1 MDSDILINQFLRL
14 FPEFHDYYIEHLDL
28 NQEFLG
34 HVFFGDEV
42 ATYVERLLREN
53 DDTELIEKFFDFFE
67 WMATQS
73 SLYIVQ
79 VLSTTIL
86 YDQGGHTD
94 ILQKAQNYMKPRTK
108 RLSQEIEDLHS
119 GKYFFID

>member
-14 FPEFHDYYIEHLDL
+14 FPEFYDCYIEHLDL

-34 HVFFGDEV
+34 HVFFGDEL
-42 ATYVERLLREN
+42 ATYVEGLLREN
-53 DDTELIEKFFDFFE
+53 DDTELIEKFFNFFE
-67 WMATQS
+67 WMAIQS
-73 SLYIVQ
+73 DLYIVQ

-86 YDQGGHTD
+86 YDLGGQSD
-94 ILQKAQNYMKPRTK
+94 ILQIAQSYMKPQTK

-119 GKYFFID
+119 GKYFID

>member
-1 MDSDILINQFLRL
+1 MDSDILIKQFLRL
-14 FPEFHDYYIEHLDL
+14 FPEFHDCYKVHLDF

-42 ATYVERLLREN
+42 STYVEKLLREN
-53 DDTELIEKFFDFFE
+53 DDTEQIEKFFDFFE

-73 SLYIVQ
+73 NLYIAQ

-86 YDQGGHTD
+86 YNLGGHTD
-94 ILQKAQNYMKPRTK
+94 ILQKAQRFMKPHTK
-108 RLSQEIEDLHS
+108 KLSQEIEDLHS
-119 GKYFFID
+119 GKYFL

>member
-1 MDSDILINQFLRL
+1 MDSDILINQLLIL
-14 FPEFHDYYIEHLDL
+14 FPEFHDCYIEHLEL

-42 ATYVERLLREN
+42 ANYVEGLLREN
-53 DDTELIEKFFDFFE
+53 DDTEQLEKFFDFFE
-67 WMATQS
+67 WMATQT

-86 YDQGGHTD
+86 YDLVGQTD
-94 ILQKAQNYMKPRTK
+94 ILQKAQ
-108 RLSQEIEDLHS
+108 
-119 GKYFFID
+119 F

>member
-14 FPEFHDYYIEHLDL
+14 FPGFHDLYIEHMEF

-42 ATYVERLLREN
+42 SSYVEKLLREN
-53 DDTELIEKFFDFFE
+53 DDTEQIETFFNFFE
-67 WMATQS
+67 WMATQTN
-73 SLYIVQ
+73 LYIVQ

-86 YDQGGHTD
+86 YNLGRHTD
-94 ILQKAQNYMKPRTK
+94 ILQKAQSYMKPHTQK
-108 RLSQEIEDLHS
+108 LSQEIEDLHS
-119 GKYFFID
+119 GKYF

>member
-1 MDSDILINQFLRL
+1 MENDILIDQFLIL
-14 FPEFHDYYIEHLDL
+14 FPEFHDCYIEHLDL
-28 NQEFLG
+28 YQEFLG

-42 ATYVERLLREN
+42 ANYVEGLLREN
-53 DDTELIEKFFDFFE
+53 DDKEKIEKFFNFFE
-67 WMATQS
+67 WMATQT

-86 YDQGGHTD
+86 YDLGGQTD
-94 ILQKAQNYMKPRTK
+94 ILQKAQFYMKLHTK

-119 GKYFFID
+119 GKYFS

>member
-1 MDSDILINQFLRL
+1 MEKDILISQFLKL
-14 FPEFHDYYIEHLDL
+14 FPEFNDQYIEHMEF

-42 ATYVERLLREN
+42 STHVERLLQEHRDIEQ
-53 DDTELIEKFFDFFE
+53 IEKFFRFFE
-67 WMATQS
+67 WMALHS

-86 YDQGGHTD
+86 YNFGGNIAVLYKAYRYMGPHTKK
-94 ILQKAQNYMKPRTK
+94 LAV
-108 RLSQEIEDLHS
+108 EIEDLHT
-119 GKYFFID
+119 GKHFS

>member
-1 MDSDILINQFLRL
+1 MDKGILINQFLEL
-14 FPEFHDYYIEHLDL
+14 FPEFHDCYIEHLDSY
-28 NQEFLG
+28 QEFLG

-42 ATYVERLLREN
+42 ATYVEGLLREN
-53 DDTELIEKFFDFFE
+53 DDTEQIEKFFNFFE
-67 WMATQS
+67 WMATQT

-86 YDQGGHTD
+86 YDLGGHTD
-94 ILQKAQNYMKPRTK
+94 ILQKAQCYMKLHTK

-119 GKYFFID
+119 GKYFS

>member
-14 FPEFHDYYIEHLDL
+14 FPEFYDCYIEHLDL

-42 ATYVERLLREN
+42 ATYVEGLLREN
-53 DDTELIEKFFDFFE
+53 DDTELIEKFFNFFE
-67 WMATQS
+67 WMAIQS
-73 SLYIVQ
+73 DLYIVQ

-86 YDQGGHTD
+86 YDLGGQSD
-94 ILQKAQNYMKPRTK
+94 ILQIAQSYMKPQTK

-119 GKYFFID
+119 GKYFID

>member
-14 FPEFHDYYIEHLDL
+14 FPEFYDCYIEHLDL

-42 ATYVERLLREN
+42 ATYVEGLLREN
-53 DDTELIEKFFDFFE
+53 DDTELIEKFFNFFE
-67 WMATQS
+67 WMAIQS
-73 SLYIVQ
+73 DLYIVQ

-86 YDQGGHTD
+86 YDLGGQSD
-94 ILQKAQNYMKPRTK
+94 ILQIAQSYMKPQTK

-119 GKYFFID
+119 GK